1 MKIRQIAKN
10 KKLIVGIGSAL
21 IDILIHEEDDFLKKT
36 GAIKG
41 GMKYVDGEFI
51 EQTLLQT
58 SQKPFIVPGGSACNT
73 VVGIGKLGGEAC
85 FVGKSGMG
93 QMARLFETDLKR
105 NNVNPALFKSSSP
118 TGRVLSIIT
127 PDAQR
132 SMLTFLGA
140 SSEIQ
145 PNEITENCFNN
156 AAIVHIEGFL
166 LFNEDL
172 ILKALKV
179 AKSVGALVSLD
190 LASFTVVEQSKP
202 LLKKIIYDFVD
213 ILIANEDEAK
223 AYTGYSDEN
232 KAVNSMAEKTYIS
245 ALKVGKRGSFIAHN
259 GRTIKIEPMGDGGAV
274 DTTGAGDLWASG
286 FLFGLVNGFSLEKCG
301 KLGSACGY
309 EVCQFMGASI
319 PEEGW
324 RRIKKFWRHNGS
336 KKDIPC
342 SQKGP

>member
-1 MKIRQIAKN
+1 MDKN

-21 IDILIHEEDDFLKKT
+21 IDILIHEQEEFLKKT

-41 GMKYVDGEFI
+41 GMKYVGREFI
-51 EQTLLQT
+51 EKTLLQT
-58 SQKPFIVPGGSACNT
+58 SQKPIIVPGGSACNT

-85 FVGKSGMG
+85 FVGKSGAG
-93 QMARLFETDLKR
+93 HMARLFETDLKK
-105 NNVNPALFKSSSP
+105 NNVNPALFTSPSS

-132 SMLTFLGA
+132 SMFTFLGA

-145 PNEITENCFNN
+145 PDEVTENCFKN
-156 AAIVHIEGFL
+156 AAIVHIEGYL

-172 ILKALKV
+172 IISALKA

-190 LASFTVVEQSKP
+190 LASYTVVEQSKAV
-202 LLKKIIYDFVD
+202 LKRIINDFVD
-213 ILIANEDEAK
+213 ILIANEDEAQ
-223 AYTGYSDEN
+223 AYTGYPDEN
-232 KAVNSMAEKTYIS
+232 KAICFMAEKAHI
-245 ALKVGKRGSFIAHN
+245 AVLKVGKRGSFIAHN
-259 GRTIKIEPMGDGGAV
+259 GKTITIEPLGDGSAL

-301 KLGSACGY
+301 RLGSACGY
-309 EVCQFMGASI
+309 EVCQVMGANI

-324 RRIKKFWRHNGS
+324 QRIKKLLEE
-336 KKDIPC
+336 
-342 SQKGP
+342 

>member
-1 MKIRQIAKN
+1 MLIRPINKN

-21 IDILIHEEDDFLKKT
+21 IDILTHEEDDFLEKT
-36 GAIKG
+36 GAVKG
-41 GMKYVDGEFI
+41 GMKYVDREFI

-58 SQKPFIVPGGSACNT
+58 SQKPIIVPGGSACNT

-85 FVGKSGMG
+85 FVGKSGAG
-93 QMARLFETDLKR
+93 HMARLFETDLK
-105 NNVNPALFKSSSP
+105 NSNVDPALFKSPSP

-140 SSEIQ
+140 ASEAQ
-145 PNEITENCFNN
+145 PEEITENCFEN
-156 AAIVHIEGFL
+156 AAIVHIEGYL

-172 ILKALKV
+172 IMAALKG
-179 AKSVGALVSLD
+179 AKAAGARVSLD
-190 LASFTVVEQSKP
+190 LASFTVVEASKP
-202 LLKKIIYDFVD
+202 FLKKIVKDFVD

-223 AYTGYSDEN
+223 TFTGHGDETKAMRSLSDS
-232 KAVNSMAEKTYIS
+232 AQIA
-245 ALKVGKRGSFIAHN
+245 ALKVGERGSFISHD
-259 GRTIKIEPMGDGGAV
+259 GKIIDIDAMGSGAAV

-286 FLFGLVNGFSLEKCG
+286 FLFGLVNGYGLEKCG

-309 EVCQFMGASI
+309 EVCQVVGANI

-324 RRIKKFWRHNGS
+324 QRIKKLLEE
-336 KKDIPC
+336 
-342 SQKGP
+342 